1 MRERWVLLG
10 VLAAI
15 AGTVVATVAQAGP
28 RSERVTL
35 AANEARVTATAEI
48 EPGSLRLVVDGV
60 RPGARVDAAIDVL
73 ACAQSGYERHAVGGA
88 VADGSGRAEWRVTG
102 ALERR
107 ARDGRHVIAVG
118 AGGRTIAC
126 GSIPVPEGAR
136 GESPSRH
143 WGIRTFGRFI
153 D

>member
-28 RSERVTL
+28 RAERVTL
-35 AANEARVTATAEI
+35 AANEPHVTATADI
-48 EPGSLRLVVDGV
+48 EPGSLRVFVGGV
-60 RPGARVDAAIDVL
+60 RPGIRVDAAIDLL
-73 ACAQSGYERHAVGGA
+73 ACAQAGFERQAVGGA
-88 VADGSGRAEWRVTG
+88 IADESGRAEWRVTG
-102 ALERR
+102 ALQRGV
-107 ARDGRHVIAVG
+107 RDGRHVIAVG
-118 AGGRTIAC
+118 VGGRTIAC
-126 GSIPVPEGAR
+126 GSIPVPEGAS
-136 GESPSRH
+136 GESQPRS